1 MRLAGLLLLA
11 LSFGLAQTDYKT
23 DLAHP
28 RLLLPERRL
37 KLVKR
42 ESQRQSMRWAAFE
55 TMAKGKIQWPEPG
68 FALSLYYVATGDEAA
83 GKAAIDW
90 ALSAAGNDLH
100 QLAIVYDWCNGLMAA
115 GQAGQIGAKMT
126 QLLEKT
132 APAKDLASIRS
143 RVMAAIALNGHVD
156 GVGAKYVKPV
166 VEDWWKQE
174 IVGAIAAGRNPIELR
189 DHMPMFEMFHA
200 LRDNFDIDLRE
211 SAAKYFATLPAFHI
225 LAHYPAPYPAAENEY
240 RVPLMKSHGE
250 PDAREAARSRI
261 AGLMMVGY
269 DNNAQEM
276 QFVQGW
282 LIQDRFLLRSAYGI
296 PYEYL
301 WANPYQPGLSFH
313 YLPNVFH
320 DPVTGRLLIR
330 STWEEDAVWY
340 YQSEGTTQMFRSGEI
355 VNLQAVKEPIE
366 MGNTHL
372 LPAALSSKFKAGLEE
387 PSRYYLIGLKPK
399 TRYEIEV
406 EDEDLR
412 EVRSDQGGVVELTFP
427 AKRLAVVRMKE
438 SPAP

>member
-1 MRLAGLLLLA
+1 MRLAGFLLFALA
-11 LSFGLAQTDYKT
+11 SGFAQTDYKT
-23 DLAHP
+23 DMAHP

-55 TMAKGKIQWPEPG
+55 TMAKGRIQWPEPG
-68 FALSLYYVATGDEAA
+68 FALSLYYVATGDENA

-100 QLAIVYDWCNGLMAA
+100 QLAIVYDWCNGLMAESQ
-115 GQAGQIGAKMT
+115 QAKAAAKMT
-126 QLLEKT
+126 QLLEQT
-132 APAKDLASIRS
+132 AQAKDIASIRS
-143 RVMAAIALNGHVD
+143 RVMAAIALSGHVD
-156 GVGAKYVKPV
+156 GIGARYVKPV
-166 VEDWWKQE
+166 VEEWWKKE
-174 IVGAIAAGRNPIELR
+174 VTAAIQSGHNPIGLS
-189 DHMPMFEMFHA
+189 DHMPLFEMFHA

-211 SAAKYFATLPAFHI
+211 TAPKYFATLPAFHI

-240 RVPLMKSHGE
+240 RVPLMKVHGE
-250 PDAREAARSRI
+250 PDAREAARSRV

-282 LIQDRFLLRSAYGI
+282 LIQDRFLLRSAYGV

-320 DPVTGRLLIR
+320 DPLTGRLLIR
-330 STWEEDAVWY
+330 STWEEDAIWY
-340 YQSEGTTQMFRSGEI
+340 YQSEGTVQMFRDGQI
-355 VNLQAVKEPIE
+355 QNLQEVKEPIA
-366 MGNTHL
+366 MGNTQL
-372 LPAALSSKFKAGLEE
+372 LPAVLSGQFKAGLEE
-387 PSRYYLIGLKPK
+387 ASRYYLVGLKPK
-399 TRYEIEV
+399 ARYEIEV
-406 EDEDLR
+406 EDEEIR
-412 EVRSDQGGVVELTFP
+412 EVSSDRGGVVELTFP
-427 AKRLAVVRMKE
+427 AERSAIVRMK
-438 SPAP
+438 PVTRQ

>member
-1 MRLAGLLLLA
+1 MRFAAIWLSAIGLCT
-11 LSFGLAQTDYKT
+11 AQTDYRS

-42 ESQRQSMRWAAFE
+42 ESQRQSMRWVAFE
-55 TMAKGKIQWPEPG
+55 TVAKSRTQWPEPG
-68 FALSLYYVATGDEAA
+68 FALSLYYIATGDEAV

-100 QLAIVYDWCNGLMAA
+100 QLAITFDWCNGLLASTQSEKLA
-115 GQAGQIGAKMT
+115 AKMAR
-126 QLLEKT
+126 LLEKT
-132 APAKDLASIRS
+132 APATDIPSIRS
-143 RVMAAIALNGHVD
+143 RVMAAIALSGHVD
-156 GVGAKYVKPV
+156 GVGAKYVKPAVEVWWKSEV
-166 VEDWWKQE
+166 VEP
-174 IVGAIAAGRNPIELR
+174 IRAGRNPVELR
-189 DHMPMFEMFHA
+189 DHMPLFEMFHV

-211 SAAKYFATLPAFHI
+211 ASAKYFATLPAFHI

-240 RVPLMKSHGE
+240 RVPLMKAHGE
-250 PDAREAARSRI
+250 PDVREAARSRI

-282 LIQDRFLLRSAYGI
+282 LIQDRFQLRGAYGI

-320 DPVTGRLLIR
+320 DPASGRLLIR
-330 STWEEDAVWY
+330 STWEEDAVWF
-340 YQSEGTTQMFRSGEI
+340 YQSGETMQMFRNGQIANMRE
-355 VNLQAVKEPIE
+355 VNEPIE
-366 MGNTHL
+366 MGNTHIV
-372 LPAALSSKFKAGLEE
+372 PAALAARFTAGLEE
-387 PSRYYLIGLKPK
+387 ASRYYLIGLKPE
-399 TRYEIEV
+399 TRYELEV
-406 EDEDLR
+406 EDEEIR
-412 EVRSDQGGVVELTFP
+412 EVKSDRGGVVELTFP
-427 AKRLAVVRMKE
+427 PNRKAVVRMRL
-438 SPAP
+438 SPV